1 MTATPCKSSSTP
13 VVRSA
18 TKSSSHPDASTNTD
32 LSASL
37 FAIATTDADK
47 SVLVEEGEGRVAED
61 CGDIGKEG
69 RPLGAVGEPVVERD
83 RQSRHPA
90 WLNPLLRSLVHH
102 PGSATDLA
110 EAENAG
116 LPWVQDRG
124 TRVDT
129 KYPDVGDSERAARH
143 VRGLSLSLTRRCYR
157 LSKGS
162 CQLGQ
167 VERLGA
173 LDVRHQETTWRGS
186 CDP

>member
-18 TKSSSHPDASTNTD
+18 TKSSSHPDAATNTD
-32 LSASL
+32 LA
-37 FAIATTDADK
+37 
-47 SVLVEEGEGRVAED
+47 VLVEEGEGRVAED

-157 LSKGS
+157 I
-162 CQLGQ
+162 
-167 VERLGA
+167 
-173 LDVRHQETTWRGS
+173 
-186 CDP
+186 

>member
-32 LSASL
+32 LSASVV
-37 FAIATTDADK
+37 AMATTDADK

-61 CGDIGKEG
+61 RGDIGKEC

-83 RQSRHPA
+83 RQSSHPA
-90 WLNPLLRSLVHH
+90 RLNPLLRSLVHH

-124 TRVDT
+124 PCVDT
-129 KYPDVGDSERAARH
+129 KHPDVGDCERAARH
-143 VRGLSLSLTRRCYR
+143 VRGLSLSLARRSYH
-157 LSKGS
+157 LLEGS

-167 VERLGA
+167 VERLGT
-173 LDVRHQETTWRGS
+173 LDVRHQEAAWRGGR
-186 CDP
+186 DP